1 MRSKSGALGP
11 ASLNTIFS
19 NTLRVHHSI
28 CDFAFRVCTSREEL
42 ALIEDARRI
51 TGQAMQPLTAHLT
64 SPYDSQWFRIF
75 EQLDLDEIGLPI
87 CTGTLYN

>member
-1 MRSKSGALGP
+1 
-11 ASLNTIFS
+11 
-19 NTLRVHHSI
+19 
-28 CDFAFRVCTSREEL
+28 L

-75 EQLDLDEIGLPI
+75 EQLDLDEFGLPI
-87 CTGTLYN
+87 CTGT